1 MWKGKGTLPLPSRDK
16 GTLSLE
22 ENLPLTYLDNLIL
35 FVNFELDKSIHFLSF
50 ISFTIWLNY
59 FISYTY

>member
-22 ENLPLTYLDNLIL
+22 ENLPLTYLDNLIFCL
-35 FVNFELDKSIHFLSF
+35 SILS
-50 ISFTIWLNY
+50 
-59 FISYTY
+59 